1 MVDSNKL
8 KQLKGYEAR
17 LKAAQNLYDTK
28 EYFRV
33 RSDYYDAYINTTV
46 NEKMI
51 MYEAFHGRAITCNPG
66 AIFRHI
72 LDDERFMDYEHIW
85 VLEESDFREAVI
97 EEFIDRKNVKFIY
110 PNTNDYYYYLSTAKY
125 LINNSTWPNYFTRK
139 DEQVVINTWHGIPL
153 KELGYDMQNGIV
165 NSGNVMRNF
174 LSTDFIVSPV
184 TYTTE
189 MFKKSYKLDGIYD
202 GKFIEAGYPRIDRTI
217 NVDRHNAQEELRRYN
232 INYDPNKK
240 IILYAPTWRGDKYAE
255 SSIDM
260 HVIDEYDNFVTV
272 LEKSVDMDQYQ
283 IFVKPHEIVYAAIQR
298 NGVWHNNYI
307 PSVIDTNNLLGIT
320 DILISDY
327 SSIFFDF
334 LVTKRPILFYIT
346 DLEAYSQDRGLYFS
360 VDNLPGPITDN
371 LEQLS
376 EWINNIDNFSSFF
389 EYKKYEQSTQKFSYN
404 ETGHSCEDFV
414 NAVFYANDEK
424 TKRLENHKKKL
435 LIHLDVIRSN
445 GVSTAAQNLLANLDY
460 EKYDVT
466 FYTSPS
472 SEQTQKEYVR
482 EFLANICDKSR
493 TLVRTGARISNVET
507 FALAEACLDNA
518 ITYEELPDVFPIEFY
533 RNEYKRCFGKIDFD
547 YIVEFSGYSVFF
559 ACLYLSQKN
568 PKKLIWLHSV
578 MEQEYRRV
586 DNGRHVFKRS
596 FDSLYKLYKFFD
608 ACVSVTKKTMQVNMS
623 DFAAKGIKANHLWAR
638 NVFISKDEVQAKL
651 SAYKKIKL
659 GEVEYLIATCDEGKS
674 LVELVRWPQKSKTTF
689 ITVGRLADA
698 KNTLSLVKAFSM
710 LRKDYRNIELYLVGA
725 GALENDIRK
734 VIEEEKMHDDVIMT
748 GTLANPYPFLGAA
761 DCFVFPSRYESQGI
775 AIQEARAVNLP
786 IIVSNFA
793 TVEDSTFENGQLVI
807 GMEVEDI
814 YEGMKKFMLGQVPC
828 DYDFDIEEYN
838 RKAMEEFE
846 YCLTACDSK
855 TDND

>member
-33 RSDYYDAYINTTV
+33 RSDYYDAYISTTV

-85 VLEESDFREAVI
+85 VLEKSDFREAVI

-110 PNTNDYYYYLSTAKY
+110 PDTNDYYYYLSTAKY

-139 DEQVVINTWHGIPL
+139 DEQIVINTWHGIPL
-153 KELGYDMQNGIV
+153 KELGYDMQNGII

-174 LSTDFIVSPV
+174 LSTDFIISPV

-202 GKFIEAGYPRIDRTI
+202 GKFIEAGYPRIDRTM
-217 NVDRHNAQEELRRYN
+217 NVDRQNAQEELRRYN
-232 INYDPNKK
+232 INYDPSKK
-240 IILYAPTWRGDKYAE
+240 IILYAPTWRGDRYAE

-260 HVIDEYDNFVTV
+260 HIIEEYDNFITV
-272 LEKSVDMDQYQ
+272 MEKSVDLDQYQ
-283 IFVKPHEIVYAAIQR
+283 IFVKPHEIVYSAIQR
-298 NGVWHNNYI
+298 NGGWRNNYI
-307 PSVIDTNNLLGIT
+307 PSVVDTNNLLGIT
-320 DILISDY
+320 DVLISDY

-346 DLEAYSQDRGLYFS
+346 DLDAYTKNRGIYFS
-360 VDNLPGPITDN
+360 VDNLPGPITDD
-371 LEQLS
+371 LGQLS
-376 EWINNIDNFSSFF
+376 EWINNIDDFSSFF
-389 EYKKYEQSTQKFSYN
+389 EYEKYERAIKKFSYN

-414 NAVFYANDEK
+414 NAVFYGSDNK
-424 TKRLENHKKKL
+424 TKRLENQRKKL

-482 EFLANICDKSR
+482 EFLANICNKSR
-493 TLVRTGARISNVET
+493 TLLRTGARISNIET
-507 FALAEACLDNA
+507 FAVTEACLDNA

-533 RNEYKRCFGKIDFD
+533 RNEYKRCFGKTDFD
-547 YIVEFSGYSVFF
+547 YIVEFSGYSVFW
-559 ACLYLSQKN
+559 AYIYLSQKH
-568 PKKLIWLHSV
+568 PRKLIWLHNV
-578 MEQEYRRV
+578 MEQEYRRI
-586 DNGRHVFKRS
+586 DNGRRVFKRS
-596 FDSLYKLYKFFD
+596 FDNLYKVYKFFD
-608 ACVSVTKKTMQVNMS
+608 VCVSVTQKTMRVNID
-623 DFAAKGIKANHLWAR
+623 DFAVRGAEANHLWAR
-638 NVFISKDEVQAKL
+638 NVFISKDEVQEKL
-651 SAYKKIKL
+651 NSYKKL
-659 GEVEYLIATCDEGKS
+659 ELDEAEYLIATCDEGKTS
-674 LVELVRWPQKSKTTF
+674 VELVRWPQKSKTTF

-710 LRKDYRNIELYLVGA
+710 LRKDYKNIELYLIGA
-725 GALENDIRK
+725 GAIEKDIRK

-748 GTLANPYPFLGAA
+748 GTLANPYPLLKAA

-793 TVEDSTFENGQLVI
+793 TVEDSIFENGQLVI
-807 GMEVEDI
+807 GMDVEDI
-814 YEGMKKFMLGQVPC
+814 YDGMKKFMQGQVPH
-828 DYDFDIEEYN
+828 DYDFDIEAYN
-838 RKAMEEFE
+838 KKAMEEFE
-846 YCLTACDSK
+846 HCLAACDSRR
-855 TDND
+855 